1 MALAGGLPL
10 ATSVATHKLADSE
23 SLEVMVACYN
33 EICGQGV
40 FFFLYLQASTVS
52 RNEKLHCKPH
62 AFQWK
67 QCLDNSCMS

>member
-40 FFFLYLQASTVS
+40 FFFFFTCKHQLLVEMRNFTVGHMHS
-52 RNEKLHCKPH
+52 
-62 AFQWK
+62 
-67 QCLDNSCMS
+67 SGSSV